1 MARKASIVLL
11 FALVSFLG
19 IAQGGS
25 VTASVRGGF
34 EFLGNDGKGSG
45 TIVGEI
51 KLGSKPT
58 ADIMFV
64 VKDTGGATREGLEEA
79 IIFLKSVAKH
89 TLKGNVMTVVGLGT
103 YQGDSRTVEL
113 TITDSQ
119 KANIRDTVRVRV
131 LKGSFVEYDHT
142 ASLDAKAVTVT
153 KG

>member
-1 MARKASIVLL
+1 MARKVSIVLL
-11 FALVSFLG
+11 FALATVLG
-19 IAQGGS
+19 FAQSGS

-34 EFLGNDGKGSG
+34 DFLGNDGKGSG

-79 IIFLKSVAKH
+79 IVFLKSVVKH
-89 TLKGNVMTVVGLGT
+89 TLKGNVLTVVGQGT
-103 YQGDSRTVEL
+103 YQGDARTVEL
-113 TITDSQ
+113 TITDSH
-119 KANIRDTVRVRV
+119 KANVRDTVRIRV
-131 LKGSFVEYDHT
+131 LKGSYVEYDHS
-142 ASLDAKAVTVT
+142 ASLDAKAITVT